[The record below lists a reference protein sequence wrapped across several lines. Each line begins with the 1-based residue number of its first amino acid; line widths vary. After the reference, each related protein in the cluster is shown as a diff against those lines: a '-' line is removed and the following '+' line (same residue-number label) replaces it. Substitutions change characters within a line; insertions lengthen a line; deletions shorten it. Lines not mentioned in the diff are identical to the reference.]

1 MLHTVINNKEVLA
14 SSGTIRKELTPL
26 GMRTRSSSITC
37 NGVPGV
43 TATWSRVI
51 MKTLNRVSPR
61 IDPCGRPVSVGYSLQ
76 LDPWSATTMVLFER

>member
-1 MLHTVINNKEVLA
+1 YHSEGVDP
-14 SSGTIRKELTPL
+14 IRDE
-26 GMRTRSSSITC
+26 GQGRRRITC